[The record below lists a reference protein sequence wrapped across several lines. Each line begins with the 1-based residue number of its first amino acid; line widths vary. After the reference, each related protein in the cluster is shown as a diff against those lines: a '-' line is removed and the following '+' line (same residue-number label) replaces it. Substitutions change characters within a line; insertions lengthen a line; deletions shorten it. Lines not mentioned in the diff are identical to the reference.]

1 MTHPEPPTP
10 EPDDTTWAIQTRRIV
25 AVLLVVFAV
34 YVIHVARPVLPS
46 LIIAGLIAFIL
57 APLIDTLRQRLR
69 FPRGLAI
76 LVAYLVLILVIL
88 LFPLIFV
95 PALINSFAALNIDV
109 TQILRDTRDWLLATL
124 TGIRTTQLAGLEL
137 DLSSIIDPA
146 IETVRELSFASFL
159 PSLQDI
165 LSYVPR
171 TLEATAV
178 FVGSVLGVV
187 LSIVLTFIY
196 SLYLTV
202 DASRLNRGFWGFV
215 PESQAAEVRQ
225 LAERIASIWN
235 AFLRGQLTLAIIIW
249 LVTWIGGVIIG
260 LPGAFALGVIAGVL
274 EIVPNLG
281 PLLAA
286 IPAILTAFIQGSDHL
301 PVSNLTFT
309 LIVIGMYVLI
319 QQLENQ
325 IIVPKVLGEAVELP
339 SLIILLAVVIGFQV
353 AGVLGALIAAP
364 TVATARELFFYGLN
378 KVLAREPFPPRGER
392 TRAGPSPPAWLIRAL
407 DGLRH
412 RLSTEEEQPA
422 DQDSDRQIESK

>member
-1 MTHPEPPTP
+1 MTDPEPPTP
-10 EPDDTTWAIQTRRIV
+10 EPHDTTWAIQTRRIV
-25 AVLLVVFAV
+25 AVLLVAFAV
-34 YVIHVARPVLPS
+34 YVIHIARPVLPS

-57 APLIDTLRQRLR
+57 APLVDTLRQRLR
-69 FPRGLAI
+69 FPRAVAI
-76 LVAYLVLILVIL
+76 VVAYLVFVLLLL

-95 PALINSFAALNIDV
+95 PALINSFADLNIDV

-137 DLSSIIDPA
+137 DLSSIVDPA

-215 PESQAAEVRQ
+215 PESQTAEVRQ

-235 AFLRGQLTLAIIIW
+235 AFLRGQLTLAVIIW
-249 LVTWIGGVIIG
+249 LVTWIGGVIVG

-286 IPAILTAFIQGSDHL
+286 IPAVLTAFIQGSNHL

-392 TRAGPSPPAWLIRAL
+392 ARAGPSPPAWLTRAL

-412 RLSTEEEQPA
+412 RLSTEEEAPA
-422 DQDSDRQIESK
+422 TQDSDRQIES